1 MVEIRRIA
9 VVRLLGRYKFA
20 VLPIVVTA
28 GLFLGG
34 VLHWSGTGDVGNV
47 AWLCVSAVG
56 ALYAAYTVIDGLRS
70 GRLGVDVVA
79 LLALVGA
86 VLVKEY
92 LAGAVI
98 SVMLASGHAL
108 EEWAVGH
115 ATVELKSLLDRVPKS
130 AHRVVDGQ
138 VTTVDLDEVAPGD
151 SVLVTSGE
159 QVPVDGTLSSPFAV
173 IDESALTGESL
184 PIERKIGEQ
193 VRSGV
198 VNAGNPFEIRASATA
213 AQSTY
218 SGVVRL
224 VAQAQASQ
232 APFVRLADRY
242 AVSFLGVSL
251 VTAAFAW
258 VIGGPTRAVAVLV
271 VATPCPLI
279 LAVPVALVSGLS
291 RSAHRGIIVK
301 SGAVLERLAK
311 CTTLLIDKTG
321 TVTKGQPVLK
331 EVITSGLMSSHQML
345 ELGASLDQ
353 DSSHVLAGAVVRT
366 ALERGCQLQRA
377 DSVEEVAGMG
387 IRGVVAGREISLGK
401 ASWIGMSGSPA
412 WAKAAK
418 RKARLDGALTVF
430 AGVDGQP
437 AGVFVFSDP
446 LRADVNRTL
455 RSLRARGIGRIV
467 MVTGD
472 RLEVAESVSAVIGVD
487 QVLAERTP
495 EEKLEVVR
503 YETSLANTL
512 MVGDGINDAPAL
524 ALASVGIAMGARGAS
539 AASEAADVVI
549 TADRLDR
556 LSEAVGVAQRT
567 MRIARQSMVIGV
579 GLSLVAM
586 LFATLGLLA
595 AVWGALLQELID
607 VSVILNALRAL
618 QGSSGDL
625 RLSATDTALTR
636 RFQSEHME
644 IRGYIE
650 QVRAFADSLGTETP
664 EATLV
669 KAREL
674 YRVLN
679 EEVAPHE
686 LAEETVLYPAL
697 AKVLGGNEPLGT
709 MSRAHTEIAHQIR
722 RLSQLIADIDPPGPD
737 DVDIAEM
744 RSLLYGL
751 HAILALHTA
760 QEEESYLSLGDESAL
775 V

>member
-1 MVEIRRIA
+1 MVAMGGFDATRLFARYRFAMLPVA
-9 VVRLLGRYKFA
+9 VS
-20 VLPIVVTA
+20 A
-28 GLFLGG
+28 GLLVGAL
-34 VLHWSGTGDVGNV
+34 LHWGGAGHSGDV
-47 AWLCVSAVG
+47 AWLSVSGAG
-56 ALYAAYTVIDGLRS
+56 ALYSAYTVIAGLRS
-70 GRLGVDVVA
+70 GQLGVDVVA

-108 EEWAVGH
+108 EQWAVGH
-115 ATVELKSLLDRVPKS
+115 AQVELRSLLDRVPKS
-130 AHRVVDGQ
+130 AHRLVDGQ
-138 VTTVDLDEVAPGD
+138 VTTVDLDQVVRGD
-151 SVLVTSGE
+151 ALLVTSGE
-159 QVPVDGTLSSPFAV
+159 QVPVDGTLTSSLAV
-173 IDESALTGESL
+173 LDESALTGESL
-184 PIERKIGEQ
+184 PVERQIGEQ

-198 VNAGNPFEIRASATA
+198 VNAGNPFEMRASAA
-213 AQSTY
+213 ATESTY

-251 VTAAFAW
+251 ATAALAW
-258 VIGGPTRAVAVLV
+258 LIGGATRAVAVLV

-301 SGAVLERLAK
+301 SGAVLERLSK

-321 TVTKGQPVLK
+321 TVTMGHPVLK
-331 EVITSGLMSSHQML
+331 EVVTSGVVSSQELL

-353 DSSHVLAGAVVRT
+353 VSSHVLASAVVRT
-366 ALERGCQLQRA
+366 ALERGCELKRA
-377 DSVEEVAGMG
+377 DSVEEIAGMG
-387 IRGVVAGREISLGK
+387 IRGMVAGYEVSLGK
-401 ASWIGMSGSPA
+401 ATWVGMSESPA

-430 AGVDGQP
+430 ASVNGEP

-455 RSLRARGIGRIV
+455 RSLRATGIGRIV

-503 YETSLANTL
+503 YETSLAKTM

-524 ALASVGIAMGARGAS
+524 ALASVGIAMGARGAT

-556 LSEAVGVAQRT
+556 LGEAVSVAQRT
-567 MRIARQSMVIGV
+567 MRIARQSMVIGI

-586 LFATLGLLA
+586 VFATLGMLA
-595 AVWGALLQELID
+595 PVYGALLQELID

-618 QGSSGDL
+618 QGASGVL
-625 RLSATDTALTR
+625 RLSPSDTALTR
-636 RFQSEHME
+636 RFQAEHQE

-650 QVRAFADSLGTETP
+650 RVRSFADSLGSDAP
-664 EATLV
+664 ATTIV

-674 YRVLN
+674 YRILS

-697 AKVLGGNEPLGT
+697 AKVLGGSEPLGT
-709 MSRAHTEIAHQIR
+709 MSRGHTEIAHQIR
-722 RLSQLIADIDPPGPD
+722 RFSQLIDDIDPTGPD
-737 DVDIAEM
+737 EVDIAEM

-751 HAILALHTA
+751 HAILALHTS
-760 QEEESYLSLGDESAL
+760 QEEESYLSLGEEVAN
-775 V
+775 

>member
-1 MVEIRRIA
+1 MDIGGIVAARS
-9 VVRLLGRYKFA
+9 LGRYRFA
-20 VLPIVVTA
+20 VLPVAVSA
-28 GLFLGG
+28 GLLLGAL
-34 VLHWSGTGDVGNV
+34 LHWIGAGHAGDVT
-47 AWLCVSAVG
+47 WLVVSGLG
-56 ALYAAYTVIDGLRS
+56 ALFAAYTVFAGLRS

-86 VLVKEY
+86 VVVKEY

-130 AHRVVDGQ
+130 AHRLVDGQ
-138 VTTVDLDEVAPGD
+138 VNSVALDDVAVGD
-151 SVLVTSGE
+151 TLLVTSGE
-159 QVPVDGTLSSPFAV
+159 QVPVDGTVSSPFAV

-184 PIERKIGEQ
+184 PVERRIGEL
-193 VRSGV
+193 VRSGA
-198 VNAGNPFEIRASATA
+198 VNAGNPFELRASASA
-213 AQSTY
+213 AESTY

-251 VTAAFAW
+251 ATAALAW
-258 VIGGPTRAVAVLV
+258 LIGGPTRAVAVLV

-321 TVTKGQPVLK
+321 TVTMGHPVLK
-331 EVITSGLMSSHQML
+331 EVVTSGNVSPQQIL
-345 ELGASLDQ
+345 EFGASLDQ
-353 DSSHVLAGAVVRT
+353 VSSHVLASAVVRT

-377 DSVEEVAGMG
+377 ESVEEVAGMG
-387 IRGVVAGREISLGK
+387 IRGVVAGHQVSLGK
-401 ASWIGMSGSPA
+401 ASWIGMGESPA
-412 WAKAAK
+412 WAKTAK

-430 AGVDGQP
+430 VSVDGEP

-455 RSLRARGIGRIV
+455 RSLRTTGIRRIV

-495 EEKLEVVR
+495 EEKLDVVR
-503 YETSLANTL
+503 YETSLANTM

-524 ALASVGIAMGARGAS
+524 ALASVGIAMGARGAT

-556 LSEAVGVAQRT
+556 LSEAVSVAQRT
-567 MRIARQSMVIGV
+567 MRIARQSMVIGI
-579 GLSLVAM
+579 GLSLIAM
-586 LFATLGLLA
+586 VFATLGLLA

-618 QGSSGDL
+618 RGANGVL
-625 RLSATDTALTR
+625 RLSPADSALTR
-636 RFQSEHME
+636 RFQVEHLE

-650 QVRAFADSLGTETP
+650 RVRTFADSLGSETP
-664 EATLV
+664 GATLAD
-669 KAREL
+669 AREL
-674 YRVLN
+674 YRILN
-679 EEVAPHE
+679 EEVVPHE

-697 AKVLGGNEPLGT
+697 TRILGGNEPLGT

-722 RLSQLIADIDPPGPD
+722 RLAQLLDDIDPAGPD

-751 HAILALHTA
+751 HAILALHTS
-760 QEEESYLSLGDESAL
+760 QEEESYLSLGDESATI
-775 V
+775 

>member
-1 MVEIRRIA
+1 MKIRTTAASRLVARFGFALLPFMVT
-9 VVRLLGRYKFA
+9 L
-20 VLPIVVTA
+20 
-28 GLFLGG
+28 GLFLGA
-34 VLHWSGTGDVGNV
+34 VLHWSGAGYAGNV

-56 ALYAAYTVIDGLRS
+56 ALYSAYTVIVGLRA

-115 ATVELKSLLDRVPKS
+115 AKVELKSLLERVPKS

-138 VTTVDLDEVAPGD
+138 VTTVDLDEVVLGD
-151 SVLVTSGE
+151 CVLVTSGE

-173 IDESALTGESL
+173 LDESALTGESL

-213 AQSTY
+213 AESTY

-251 VTAAFAW
+251 ATAALAW
-258 VIGGPTRAVAVLV
+258 IIGGPTRAVAVLV

-331 EVITSGLMSSHQML
+331 EVVTSGLIAPQQLL

-353 DSSHVLAGAVVRT
+353 TSSHVLASSVVRT
-366 ALERGCQLQRA
+366 ALERGYQLQRA
-377 DSVEEVAGMG
+377 DEVEEVAGMG
-387 IRGVVAGREISLGK
+387 IRGVVGGRQVSLGK
-401 ASWIGMSGSPA
+401 ASWVGVIGSPA

-430 AGVDGQP
+430 VGVDGAP

-455 RSLRARGIGRIV
+455 RSLRTAGIRRIV

-495 EEKLEVVR
+495 EEKLDVVR
-503 YETSLANTL
+503 RETSLATTM

-556 LSEAVGVAQRT
+556 LGEAVTVAQRT
-567 MRIARQSMVIGV
+567 MRIARESMVIGI

-586 LFATLGLLA
+586 LFATLGMLA

-618 QGSSGDL
+618 QGASGVL
-625 RLSATDTALTR
+625 RLSPTDTALTR
-636 RFQSEHME
+636 RFQAEHLE
-644 IRGYIE
+644 IRGHID
-650 QVRAFADSLGTETP
+650 QVRAFADSLGSETP
-664 EATLV
+664 GVTLLQ
-669 KAREL
+669 AREL
-674 YRVLN
+674 LRILS

-686 LAEETVLYPAL
+686 LAEEMVLYPAL
-697 AKVLGGNEPLGT
+697 AKVIGGSEPLGT

-722 RLSQLIADIDPPGPD
+722 RLAQLIDDIDPAGPD

-751 HAILALHTA
+751 HAILALHTS
-760 QEEESYLSLGDESAL
+760 QEEESYLSLGDESAM